1 MHRIDT
7 PTAKQGRFVDGNPH
21 KPNEGKST
29 HLNADWFNGVQENI
43 CNAVTKQGISLKKGD
58 DEQLHNAIVAS
69 SYRLQ
74 ILSHLRAMV
83 EFLTPVSSEIS
94 LPSEVNYDSDP
105 FAVTAQLIDALGH
118 ISSESVIP
126 AKPNKTDGI
135 NGLVRA
141 VNILITGVENQ
152 SDRPLNLAP
161 IVELGA

>member
-1 MHRIDT
+1 
-7 PTAKQGRFVDGNPH
+7 
-21 KPNEGKST
+21 
-29 HLNADWFNGVQENI
+29 
-43 CNAVTKQGISLKKGD
+43 
-58 DEQLHNAIVAS
+58 
-69 SYRLQ
+69 
-74 ILSHLRAMV
+74 MV

-94 LPSEVNYDSDP
+94 LPSEVKYDSDP

-141 VNILITGVENQ
+141 VNILLTGVENQ

-161 IVELGA
+161 IVELGV